1 MYVAMQTSLA
11 SSFHLFTVWIAA
23 SNTLSAVVITSP
35 STKLSTL
42 LASLHISSLT
52 LAGYLM
58 PEEQQGEEEED
69 DDEEMD
75 EEYTPEMAQ
84 ELMRRGL
91 ILSKPTLAAPQLA
104 VLGIIASLTQRCVV
118 IQIHGALSFLALLLF
133 HANKPLNVCKVET
146 DSRLPL
152 KSSRNAQI

>member
-1 MYVAMQTSLA
+1 
-11 SSFHLFTVWIAA
+11 
-23 SNTLSAVVITSP
+23 
-35 STKLSTL
+35 
-42 LASLHISSLT
+42 
-52 LAGYLM
+52 M

-91 ILSKPTLAAPQLA
+91 ILSKPKLAAPQLA

-133 HANKPLNVCKVET
+133 HANKPLNVCKVEI

-152 KSSRNAQI
+152 KSSRNAQFLKLTYLQLRISKMGNTVACLPYSYAS